1 MRQKTKPKKWHPDK
15 AKIDALGGPRQ
26 LAEKLG
32 YDKKIGGV
40 QRVSN
45 WRTRGIPPRVLLEH
59 REIFGV

>member
-1 MRQKTKPKKWHPDK
+1 MKPKTKSKKWHPDK
-15 AKIDALGGPRQ
+15 ARIDDLGGPAV

-40 QRVSN
+40 QRVNN